1 MIKRRR
7 SFRVPFKLRVVY
19 YANTVHNI
27 RLTAKKYK
35 IHRKTV
41 RNWKKQEND
50 LKSKKFKS

>member
-7 SFRVPFKLRVVY
+7 SFRVPFKLRRVN

-27 RLTAKKYK
+27 RLTAKKYR